1 MNLNKERQ
9 NLIAKTIF
17 EKKIKTQDELLEIL
31 KINNYSVTQA
41 TLSRD
46 LKTLKAGKFTD
57 HQGNRFYALPQNRD
71 NNLQNHIRIYEI
83 DFSGNMCV
91 LKVNSGYADIVAMMI
106 DTTQDSGILGTI
118 AGDDTVFAV
127 IKSNAVQ
134 EEVKEILAKIFP
146 SFKESGI

>member
-1 MNLNKERQ
+1 MNVNKERQ

-17 EKKIKTQDELLEIL
+17 EKKIKTQEELLAIL
-31 KINNYSVTQA
+31 NLHGYSLTQA

-57 HQGNRFYALPQNRD
+57 HHGNRYYALPQNRD
-71 NNLQNHIRIYEI
+71 NNLQNHIRIYSI

-106 DTTQDSGILGTI
+106 DNKQESGILGTI

-127 IKSNAVQ
+127 LKNSSDIHKV
-134 EEVKEILAKIFP
+134 EENLKEIFP
-146 SFKESGI
+146 DLSKE